1 MDNRNDIALV
11 GHYRKGNRVKGRMTL
26 SYTVIFTILA
36 SFITFLPGCSPRIVE
51 RIVTITQT
59 EVRDSL
65 AWKDT
70 TIYVPIPLE
79 SDQAI
84 VHVGDTSHR
93 ETSVAESDAWIGKD
107 GMIHH
112 SLRNK
117 AGERIPYDLKMP
129 EHWLYTGVT
138 NTTEHE
144 QGIIEKEY
152 IEKPLS
158 WWQKAR
164 LQSFWWLLGGLIL
177 SFCWIFRKPLLKF
190 KNLWL
195 KF

>member
-1 MDNRNDIALV
+1 MDNNNNIALA
-11 GHYRKGNRVKGRMTL
+11 GGYRNGNRIKGRRTL
-26 SYTVIFTILA
+26 SYTILLL
-36 SFITFLPGCSPRIVE
+36 FMTFLPGCSPKIVE

-59 EVRDSL
+59 EVRDST
-65 AWKDT
+65 AWRDT

-93 ETSVAESDAWIGKD
+93 ETSIAESDAWIGKD
-107 GMIHH
+107 GLLHH
-112 SLRNK
+112 NLRNK
-117 AGERIPYDLKMP
+117 ANARIQYSLKLP

-138 NTTEHE
+138 NTKEHE
-144 QGIIEKEY
+144 RGIIKREY
-152 IEKPLS
+152 VEKPLS

-164 LQSFWWLLGGLIL
+164 MRAFWWLLGCLIL
-177 SFCWIFRKPLLKF
+177 CFAWIFRKPLLKI

-195 KF
+195 KL

>member
-1 MDNRNDIALV
+1 MDNLAHIGTLGRGVLV
-11 GHYRKGNRVKGRMTL
+11 VVLFSLL
-26 SYTVIFTILA
+26 S
-36 SFITFLPGCSPRIVE
+36 GCSPKIVE
-51 RIVTITQT
+51 KVVTVTVT
-59 EVRDSL
+59 EVRDST

-117 AGERIPYDLKMP
+117 ADARIAYDLKLP

-138 NTTEHE
+138 NTKEHE
-144 QGIIEKEY
+144 HSIITEVKVD
-152 IEKPLS
+152 KPLS
-158 WWQKAR
+158 WWQKFRIRA
-164 LQSFWWLLGGLIL
+164 FWWLLGGLIL
-177 SFCWIFRKPLLKF
+177 SFGWVFRKPLLKF